1 MTLIAADN
9 LFALTAVVVAGAAF
23 AFWAESQRWGRQ
35 VSGPV
40 WAILFGVVLS
50 NLKVVPAGT
59 PVFSMVSD
67 LLVPAAIPLL
77 LFKANLRRILE
88 EGGPMLL
95 AFGIGVIGA
104 ALGAVLGFYLLP
116 LGREAAEL
124 AGVFTATYTG
134 GSMNFVAVAKAVG
147 FDDSSQYAAAMAADN
162 LVGTPYLLVL
172 VVLPAIGWVRR
183 AFPSAIIEVTETERV
198 GHAVPDEAGSLNL
211 LHLSFALAL
220 SLAICALGQTIAWS
234 LGIGRYGILFITAI
248 AVAAANLAPRHMAR
262 LQGDFELGTL
272 FMYLFFVTIGASAN
286 LLELAS
292 GALVLVPYAM
302 LIIACH
308 MLVLGAGVKL
318 LKIDLAE
325 ALVAS
330 NACIM
335 GPATAAAI
343 AAGQGWRNLVTPG
356 LLVGVL
362 GYVIAN
368 FLGVAVSGML
378 G

>member
-1 MTLIAADN
+1 MTLISADN
-9 LFALTAVVVAGAAF
+9 LFGLVAIVVSGAAL
-23 AFWAESQRWGRQ
+23 AFWAESRPWGRQ

-40 WAILFGVVLS
+40 WAILFGLVLS
-50 NLKVVPAGT
+50 NTGVVPAST

-77 LFKANLRRILE
+77 LFKANLRRIVAE
-88 EGGPMLL
+88 SGPMLL
-95 AFGIGVIGA
+95 AFAIGVFGA

-116 LGREAAEL
+116 LGAEAVQL

-147 FDDSSQYAAAMAADN
+147 FDGSSQYAAAMAADN

-172 VVLPAIGWVRR
+172 VVIPAIAWVRR
-183 AFPSAIIEVTETERV
+183 HFPSAIIEEAEGERRA
-198 GHAVPDEAGSLNL
+198 HPADDSAGPLNL
-211 LHLSFALAL
+211 LHLTGALAL
-220 SLAICALGQTIAWS
+220 SLAICALGFDVAER
-234 LGIGRYGILFITAI
+234 LGIGRYGILFITAF
-248 AVAAANLAPRHMAR
+248 AVIVANAAPRQMAR
-262 LQGDFELGTL
+262 LQGDFELGTV

-286 LLELAS
+286 LLELA
-292 GALVLVPYAM
+292 GEAMILVPYAM
-302 LIIACH
+302 LIIASH
-308 MLVLGAGVKL
+308 LAVLMLGTKL
-318 LKIDLAE
+318 FKIDLAE

-343 AAGQGWRNLVTPG
+343 AAGQGWRGLVTPG

-368 FLGVAVSGML
+368 FLGVAVFEWL